1 MVKELAVMQFL
12 EIKENSNGGQL
23 GKKQELMPKEKLK
36 QPNLEDIMIEE
47 IYQLKLIIKE
57 PQIE

>member
-1 MVKELAVMQFL
+1 MQFL